1 MVDGGEDGG
10 NKKSSKDVCWR
21 RKVRE
26 VLKDEDVSSY
36 GDWISCT
43 MRPNKEHKERRYFSL
58 LLFILWDS

>member
-26 VLKDEDVSSY
+26 NILGLFFFFLIFIY
-36 GDWISCT
+36 
-43 MRPNKEHKERRYFSL
+43 
-58 LLFILWDS
+58 LFIYFWLCWVFISV